1 MGWQRCCPIH
11 ECRVTIEMQDSRRR
25 WLTVQ
30 HCQKG
35 DKAWCVIAIG
45 CKGTPRAGLFAG
57 VAIGGNQQ
65 LSELRE
71 VGLSANLYH
80 YEACARTTEPKNRR
94 GDLVGTAQPGDGL
107 IAHDLFDGVR
117 LHSPT

>member
-1 MGWQRCCPIH
+1 MQRALLFGMQQACSEHGFLHAATAVGWQRCCPIH
-11 ECRVTIEMQDSRRR
+11 ECRGMIEMQDSRRR

-30 HCQKG
+30 RCQKG
-35 DKAWCVIAIG
+35 YKAWCDIAIG

-71 VGLSANLYH
+71 VGLPANLYH
-80 YEACARTTEPKNRR
+80 RVSDRR
-94 GDLVGTAQPGDGL
+94 KGK
-107 IAHDLFDGVR
+107 
-117 LHSPT
+117 